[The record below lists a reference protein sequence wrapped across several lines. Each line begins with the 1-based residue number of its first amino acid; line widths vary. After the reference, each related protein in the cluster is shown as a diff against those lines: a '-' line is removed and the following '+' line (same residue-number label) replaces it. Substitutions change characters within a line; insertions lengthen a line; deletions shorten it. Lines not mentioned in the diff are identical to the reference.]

1 MKKKLI
7 VYQNGIKEC
16 GSACLL
22 SVIRYY
28 GGNIELS
35 KLVELTDTSRNGTNF
50 YNMKIAAQQLG
61 LSAKGYKV
69 DDVKLLN
76 NIREP
81 FIIQV
86 VKDNCEHFVVVYK
99 FTEDKVVI
107 MDPGK
112 GKISLKFNDFCNVFS
127 GNILLLEP
135 YKPLVNLK
143 SNNKIVN
150 LLIPLLFRNKK
161 IIINL
166 FFLTIIITLL
176 ICLYSFYFQVMIDK
190 ALGTS
195 SINLLVIAGIF
206 MLIIIIKNLASYIR
220 NYLLIDFNKKLDLSL
235 ITNTFN
241 NILLLPYNYYRNKTT
256 GEVISRLNDLGQV
269 KNLISKVIV
278 TLFLDMLVIL
288 AGGIILYIINFK
300 LFIYGIIIGMLYLI
314 VFIIFKSITKKMI
327 AINQENNAKLNSLMI
342 ESISGFETIKGLN
355 LEREFS
361 YKVENEYMKMLDGV
375 VYLNRISNMEMFV
388 KDLAEGIG
396 LVLITYVGCNLI
408 GLGELTIGG
417 LITFNSL
424 IIYFLNPIRNI
435 IETSRD
441 YFFVSSSI
449 RRAND
454 LLEVECEKLED
465 VKNKLEVKGDITFI
479 NLNYSF
485 NNKEYILKDINLKF
499 KSGKKILILG
509 KSGSGKSTLLKILY
523 KYHNINRNKVLIGD
537 YDLCDYS
544 LASIRSEIGYISQNE
559 VVFTDT
565 IRNNIILDRNIK
577 YKDFLEVCKLTC
589 VNEIVVDRLLGYDTL
604 LEENAINISGGQR
617 QRIILARM
625 LLKKFKILLI
635 DEGLNQIDINTE
647 RRILKNIFNR
657 YQDKTIII
665 VSHRM
670 DNMDLYDSVIKM
682 QDGEIKEIMEKK

>member
-1 MKKKLI
+1 
-7 VYQNGIKEC
+7 
-16 GSACLL
+16 
-22 SVIRYY
+22 
-28 GGNIELS
+28 
-35 KLVELTDTSRNGTNF
+35 
-50 YNMKIAAQQLG
+50 
-61 LSAKGYKV
+61 
-69 DDVKLLN
+69 
-76 NIREP
+76 
-81 FIIQV
+81 
-86 VKDNCEHFVVVYK
+86 
-99 FTEDKVVI
+99 
-107 MDPGK
+107 
-112 GKISLKFNDFCNVFS
+112 
-127 GNILLLEP
+127 
-135 YKPLVNLK
+135 
-143 SNNKIVN
+143 
-150 LLIPLLFRNKK
+150 
-161 IIINL
+161 
-166 FFLTIIITLL
+166 
-176 ICLYSFYFQVMIDK
+176 
-190 ALGTS
+190 
-195 SINLLVIAGIF
+195 
-206 MLIIIIKNLASYIR
+206 
-220 NYLLIDFNKKLDLSL
+220 
-235 ITNTFN
+235 
-241 NILLLPYNYYRNKTT
+241 
-256 GEVISRLNDLGQV
+256 
-269 KNLISKVIV
+269 
-278 TLFLDMLVIL
+278 
-288 AGGIILYIINFK
+288 
-300 LFIYGIIIGMLYLI
+300 
-314 VFIIFKSITKKMI
+314 
-327 AINQENNAKLNSLMI
+327 
-342 ESISGFETIKGLN
+342 
-355 LEREFS
+355 
-361 YKVENEYMKMLDGV
+361 
-375 VYLNRISNMEMFV
+375 MEMFV

>member
-235 ITNTFN
+235 LTNTFN

-278 TLFLDMLVIL
+278 TLFLDMFVIL
-288 AGGIILYIINFK
+288 AGGIILYIINSK

-375 VYLNRISNMEMFV
+375 VYL
-388 KDLAEGIG
+388 
-396 LVLITYVGCNLI
+396 
-408 GLGELTIGG
+408 
-417 LITFNSL
+417 
-424 IIYFLNPIRNI
+424 
-435 IETSRD
+435 
-441 YFFVSSSI
+441 
-449 RRAND
+449 
-454 LLEVECEKLED
+454 
-465 VKNKLEVKGDITFI
+465 
-479 NLNYSF
+479 
-485 NNKEYILKDINLKF
+485 
-499 KSGKKILILG
+499 
-509 KSGSGKSTLLKILY
+509 
-523 KYHNINRNKVLIGD
+523 
-537 YDLCDYS
+537 
-544 LASIRSEIGYISQNE
+544 
-559 VVFTDT
+559 
-565 IRNNIILDRNIK
+565 
-577 YKDFLEVCKLTC
+577 
-589 VNEIVVDRLLGYDTL
+589 
-604 LEENAINISGGQR
+604 
-617 QRIILARM
+617 
-625 LLKKFKILLI
+625 
-635 DEGLNQIDINTE
+635 
-647 RRILKNIFNR
+647 
-657 YQDKTIII
+657 
-665 VSHRM
+665 
-670 DNMDLYDSVIKM
+670 DSVKSF
-682 QDGEIKEIMEKK
+682 MEN

>member
-235 ITNTFN
+235 LTNTFN

-278 TLFLDMLVIL
+278 TLFLDMFVIL
-288 AGGIILYIINFK
+288 AGGIILYIINSK

-635 DEGLNQIDINTE
+635 DEGLNQIDINME